1 MYNRS
6 IDIKMKTIEKSI
18 KWIFWGIWIVII
30 AVCSYFIVANAAWV
44 NFDDTQVIMYTGWDK
59 PIFGFFV
66 DPSYGRFFP
75 LDYTVY
81 DILLLFYNGQVPPVA
96 HYAVHV
102 FWFIIFIAF
111 FTAISLHLLKN
122 QKTVWKYAITL
133 FLLVSVIGRT
143 YVHFMQ
149 LWTGIWTIISFIPIF
164 LYGYIRFSETKKW
177 GYGIL
182 ALIAINY
189 ILYYYET
196 MFTIPIAL
204 GACSLLF
211 TYKKQ
216 DKRERVFN
224 YLLIASGITF
234 LLLYLILVVPRI
246 EHMYHHYTE
255 DSLLANA
262 LKMLFAQKIMWL
274 VIIVLIVRVVSFFK
288 KNTTYTIYDSILL
301 ASCAYFVG
309 ASTLHL
315 DYTLYYTPA
324 VILALPALLYFG
336 NQYLKPWWVL
346 ILFVCLAGFYSRN
359 IPRDIKWVQ
368 KGRKDMYTNICK
380 FNEIVAEGKDVY
392 YYLPDNPALDEGE
405 LDIRSCKVHYLE
417 SKAGWYQNNPNFS
430 IIRIEE
436 CESFVPGLW
445 VMDEKD
451 EQIFIDKCPSAQLTD
466 LLFWGYKLY
475 IVE

>member
-1 MYNRS
+1 
-6 IDIKMKTIEKSI
+6 MKTLEKSI
-18 KWIFWGIWIVII
+18 KWIFWGIWIAII

-44 NFDDTQVIMYTGWDK
+44 DYDDTQVLMYTGWDK

-81 DILLLFYNGQVPPVA
+81 DILPLFYDGQVPPLA
-96 HYAVHV
+96 HYAIHV
-102 FWFIIFIAF
+102 FWFIVYLAF

-133 FLLVSVIGRT
+133 ALLVSVIGRT
-143 YVHFMQ
+143 YLHFMQ
-149 LWTGIWTIISFIPIF
+149 LWTGIWTIFSFIPIF

-177 GYGIL
+177 HFGIL

-189 ILYYYET
+189 VLYYYET
-196 MFTIPIAL
+196 MFTIPITI
-204 GACSLLF
+204 GASSLLF

-216 DKRERVFN
+216 DKQERIFN
-224 YLLIASGITF
+224 YLLIASSIIF

-246 EHMYHHYTE
+246 EHVYHHYTK
-255 DSLLANA
+255 DSLLANVI
-262 LKMLFAQKIMWL
+262 KMLFAQKIMWL
-274 VIIVLIVRVVSFFK
+274 IIMALIVRVVSFFK
-288 KNTTYTIYDSILL
+288 KTTTYTIYDSIIF

-309 ASTLHL
+309 ASVLHL

-324 VILALPALLYFG
+324 VILALPALLYFASR
-336 NQYLKPWWVL
+336 YLKPWWVFM
-346 ILFVCLAGFYSRN
+346 LFVCLAGFY
-359 IPRDIKWVQ
+359 
-368 KGRKDMYTNICK
+368 GRKIPKNIKEIQEGRKGMYTNICK
-380 FNEIVAEGKDVY
+380 FNGIVAKGRDVY
-392 YYLPDNPALDEGE
+392 YYLPENPALDEGE
-405 LDIRSCKVHYLE
+405 LDLRSSKVCWLE
-417 SKAGWYQNNPNFS
+417 SKVGWYQNNPSFS

-436 CESFVPGLW
+436 CEKFAPGLW

-451 EQIFIDKCPSAQLTD
+451 EQIFKDKCQSAQLSG
-466 LLFWGYKLY
+466 LFFSGYKLY